1 MALALVV
8 MQVLSVLAIVTATIA
23 GVASAH
29 PFLPV
34 EVHARTHVTLGLTCA
49 ILILFS
55 HSMTMFYFIG
65 TGIRMKELVSEHR
78 VEEDL
83 VTPTRL
89 IKAHVFPMMTMA
101 ILLTMVTFIL
111 GGGVDTGKIPGAIH
125 LVLALGSMVLNYLA
139 AAKAIAAIFANVRL
153 FDRLDQ
159 IVVAQLESRA
169 ATQGAGP
176 G

>member
-8 MQVLSVLAIVTATIA
+8 MQGLSVLAILTATIA

-34 EVHARTHVTLGLTCA
+34 EVHARTHVTLGLTA
-49 ILILFS
+49 AMLVLFS

-65 TGIRMKELVSEHR
+65 TGVRMKELVAEHR
-78 VEEDL
+78 VQEDL
-83 VTPTRL
+83 VTPTRV
-89 IKAHVFPMMTMA
+89 IKARVFPMMTWA

-125 LVLALGSMVLNYLA
+125 LVLALGSTVLNYLA
-139 AAKAIAAIFANVRL
+139 AAKATAAIFTNVRL

-169 ATQGAGP
+169 APQGVRP